1 MRQKKLK
8 AQHFYQNPQQ
18 NCSAV
23 CFFTKQISPIILSSH
38 LGGIGV
44 RISIDI
50 TAREVDVLVNFSEN
64 AEIGS
69 FIDKV
74 LREAEKVS
82 SENITE
88 AMAIQEVNPYSS
100 REN

>member
-1 MRQKKLK
+1 M
-8 AQHFYQNPQQ
+8 
-18 NCSAV
+18 
-23 CFFTKQISPIILSSH
+23 ILSSH
-38 LGGIGV
+38 LGEIDM
-44 RISIDI
+44 RINIDI
-50 TAREVDVLVNFSEN
+50 TAREIDALVNFSEN

-82 SENITE
+82 SANITE

>member
-1 MRQKKLK
+1 MK
-8 AQHFYQNPQQ
+8 
-18 NCSAV
+18 
-23 CFFTKQISPIILSSH
+23 
-38 LGGIGV
+38 
-44 RISIDI
+44 ISIDI
-50 TAREVDVLVNFSEN
+50 TAREIDALVNFSEN

-82 SENITE
+82 SANITE
-88 AMAIQEVNPYSS
+88 AKAIQEVNPCSS